1 MSYLYACLYN
11 GLLPTANMASPKY
24 ISKTCFCL
32 YNANIFDRIFVQTT
46 LDKTM
51 LNGISI
57 HHLLKRAR
65 GCCMHVF
72 IVLLLTAVCFTNI
85 YIYIYISAST
95 TRT

>member
-46 LDKTM
+46 LDKT
-51 LNGISI
+51 S
-57 HHLLKRAR
+57 
-65 GCCMHVF
+65 VS
-72 IVLLLTAVCFTNI
+72 VSPAVGRQSFETFYR
-85 YIYIYISAST
+85 YILH
-95 TRT
+95 